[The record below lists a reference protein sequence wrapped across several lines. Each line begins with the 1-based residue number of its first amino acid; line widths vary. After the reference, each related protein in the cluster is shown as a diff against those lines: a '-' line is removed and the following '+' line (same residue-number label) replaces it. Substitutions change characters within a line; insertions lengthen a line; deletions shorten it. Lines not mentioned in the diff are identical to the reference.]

1 MNIDIEPAGELVTAG
16 LAASEIEGDSTPHG
30 AHGAHPAHCA
40 NCQAALAGNFCQAC
54 GQRAHLHRSLLHLG
68 EELAHGTLHFDAKA
82 WRTLP
87 MLVARPG
94 QLTRRYVD
102 GQRTRFVSPLALFL
116 FMIFF
121 MFFVV
126 SWVSQD
132 SGSSNGDAGSATGDK
147 VVAKAQAKMEKALA
161 KSATRLAKAEVTLA
175 MAKANNK
182 DAAAA
187 QSDRDAAL
195 EEVMAGKQ
203 ALKELKAASDEPAA
217 KAGEAASESGPAS
230 YWSNSDVDT
239 GWPAADAALKHA
251 LANPELTIYKL
262 KNAASK
268 YSFLLVPISLPFLWL
283 MFFWRRGI
291 TMYDHAVFV
300 LYSLSFMALLVVL
313 LALLKM
319 AGMKSAVVL
328 LLCFIPPVH
337 MFMQLRG
344 AYGLGVRSALWRT
357 MALLFVSGTVF
368 LLYLLLI
375 LVLSMR

>member
-1 MNIDIEPAGELVTAG
+1 MNIDIEPAGALVGAG
-16 LAASEIEGDSTPHG
+16 LAASEIEGDSAVHG
-30 AHGAHPAHCA
+30 AHAHPADCA
-40 NCQAALAGNFCQAC
+40 NCQVSLAGQFCHAC

-68 EELAHGTLHFDAKA
+68 EELLHGIMHFDAKA
-82 WRTLP
+82 LRTLP

-102 GQRTRFVSPLALFL
+102 GQRASFVSPLALFL

-132 SGSSNGDAGSATGDK
+132 SGTSNGDAGPATGDK
-147 VVAKAQAKMEKALA
+147 VVAKAQAKMERAVA

-182 DAAAA
+182 DVAEA
-187 QSDRDAAL
+187 QSRRDQAQ
-195 EEVMAGKQ
+195 EEVAAGKQ
-203 ALKELKAASDEPAA
+203 ALKELKAASEEPAA
-217 KAGEAASESGPAS
+217 KAGEAASESGPTS
-230 YWSNSDVDT
+230 YWDSSDVDT

-344 AYGLGVRSALWRT
+344 TYRLGVMSALWRT
-357 MALLFVSGTVF
+357 VALLFVSGTVF

-375 LVLSMR
+375 LVLSMH